1 MKTVQTLSNSLNMSP
16 NMNEFNCNWES
27 AFSRWLFIQEYSQRK
42 CKILDANVLVL
53 LWIVKCLHIL
63 KCLHVSTCLYYIYP

>member
-1 MKTVQTLSNSLNMSP
+1 MKTVQTLSNSLNMSS

-42 CKILDANVLVL
+42 CKILDADVLVL
-53 LWIVKCLHIL
+53 LWIVKCL